1 MESSERIHKEGD
13 ALAKGTIKTTSSGQT
28 SPAEPIKKTRLFSLA
43 TSLKSAAA
51 NAVTGRSSTQLAMN
65 TSPIHPS
72 RNLNTSHPFFESD
85 SLPQTSRPRLH
96 EEKDPAGPYYSPPST
111 FMPPES
117 PNDMRV
123 EDQASLATISSK
135 AKVRESCLSIIYDTN
150 IQHSRR

>member
-1 MESSERIHKEGD
+1 MESLERMHEEGD

-51 NAVTGRSSTQLAMN
+51 NAVTGRSSTQLDMN
-65 TSPIHPS
+65 TSPIRPTQ
-72 RNLNTSHPFFESD
+72 NFNTSNSFFESD
-85 SLPQTSRPRLH
+85 SLPQTSRPKVH
-96 EEKDPAGPYYSPPST
+96 KDKDPADPYYSPPST

-123 EDQASLATISSK
+123 EDQASLGKLASE
-135 AKVRESCLSIIYDTN
+135 AKVRDS
-150 IQHSRR
+150 